1 MDIVKEGTHTYLL
14 SVIEHKEILNKEIL
28 DNEISDK
35 EDVGFEIKQNM
46 TDCGLDYYLSVEY
59 EVLKRNSLRML
70 VPVQLREKDGE
81 KSLLFDITGRR
92 SLKMQEKNKPLSQD
106 KCKRILQSIS
116 DLIQEIDDYMLNL
129 NYVELSPEYIYES
142 ADGTM
147 QWIYSPKTYRENLQA
162 RIEAFFEW
170 MLIQIDYEDDKAVR
184 YI

>member
-70 VPVQLREKDGE
+70 VPVQLREKDG
-81 KSLLFDITGRR
+81 
-92 SLKMQEKNKPLSQD
+92 
-106 KCKRILQSIS
+106 
-116 DLIQEIDDYMLNL
+116 
-129 NYVELSPEYIYES
+129 
-142 ADGTM
+142 
-147 QWIYSPKTYRENLQA
+147 
-162 RIEAFFEW
+162 
-170 MLIQIDYEDDKAVR
+170 
-184 YI
+184 

>member
-70 VPVQLREKDGE
+70 VPV
-81 KSLLFDITGRR
+81 
-92 SLKMQEKNKPLSQD
+92 
-106 KCKRILQSIS
+106 
-116 DLIQEIDDYMLNL
+116 
-129 NYVELSPEYIYES
+129 
-142 ADGTM
+142 
-147 QWIYSPKTYRENLQA
+147 
-162 RIEAFFEW
+162 
-170 MLIQIDYEDDKAVR
+170 
-184 YI
+184 

>member
-1 MDIVKEGTHTYLL
+1 MRIVDIVKEGTHTYLL

-70 VPVQLREKDGE
+70 VLMTASGKRWR

-92 SLKMQEKNKPLSQD
+92 SLKMQEKINRYH
-106 KCKRILQSIS
+106 RINAKGSCR
-116 DLIQEIDDYMLNL
+116 
-129 NYVELSPEYIYES
+129 V
-142 ADGTM
+142 
-147 QWIYSPKTYRENLQA
+147 
-162 RIEAFFEW
+162 
-170 MLIQIDYEDDKAVR
+170 
-184 YI
+184 

>member
-70 VPVQLREKDGE
+70 VPVQLREKME
-81 KSLLFDITGRR
+81 KKVCYLT
-92 SLKMQEKNKPLSQD
+92 
-106 KCKRILQSIS
+106 
-116 DLIQEIDDYMLNL
+116 
-129 NYVELSPEYIYES
+129 
-142 ADGTM
+142 
-147 QWIYSPKTYRENLQA
+147 
-162 RIEAFFEW
+162 
-170 MLIQIDYEDDKAVR
+170 
-184 YI
+184 

>member
-14 SVIEHKEILNKEIL
+14 SVIEQKEILNKEIL
-28 DNEISDK
+28 DNEISDNEISDNEISNK

-92 SLKMQEKNKPLSQD
+92 SLKMQEKNEPLSQD
-106 KCKRILQSIS
+106 KCKRILQSI
-116 DLIQEIDDYMLNL
+116 
-129 NYVELSPEYIYES
+129 
-142 ADGTM
+142 
-147 QWIYSPKTYRENLQA
+147 KK
-162 RIEAFFEW
+162 
-170 MLIQIDYEDDKAVR
+170 IQIMKKDLFFLLDQ
-184 YI
+184 

>member
-70 VPVQLREKDGE
+70 VPRYSFGKKMEK
-81 KSLLFDITGRR
+81 KV
-92 SLKMQEKNKPLSQD
+92 
-106 KCKRILQSIS
+106 CY
-116 DLIQEIDDYMLNL
+116 LI
-129 NYVELSPEYIYES
+129 
-142 ADGTM
+142 
-147 QWIYSPKTYRENLQA
+147 
-162 RIEAFFEW
+162 
-170 MLIQIDYEDDKAVR
+170 
-184 YI
+184 

>member
-70 VPVQLREKDGE
+70 VPVQLREKD
-81 KSLLFDITGRR
+81 
-92 SLKMQEKNKPLSQD
+92 
-106 KCKRILQSIS
+106 
-116 DLIQEIDDYMLNL
+116 
-129 NYVELSPEYIYES
+129 
-142 ADGTM
+142 
-147 QWIYSPKTYRENLQA
+147 
-162 RIEAFFEW
+162 
-170 MLIQIDYEDDKAVR
+170 
-184 YI
+184 

>member
-35 EDVGFEIKQNM
+35 EDVGFEIKQSM
-46 TDCGLDYYLSVEY
+46 TDCGLEYYLSVEY

-92 SLKMQEKNKPLSQD
+92 SLKMQEKMN
-106 KCKRILQSIS
+106 CYHRI
-116 DLIQEIDDYMLNL
+116 NAKGFCR
-129 NYVELSPEYIYES
+129 V
-142 ADGTM
+142 
-147 QWIYSPKTYRENLQA
+147 
-162 RIEAFFEW
+162 
-170 MLIQIDYEDDKAVR
+170 
-184 YI
+184 

>member
-70 VPVQLREKDGE
+70 VPVQLRKKMEK
-81 KSLLFDITGRR
+81 KVCYLT
-92 SLKMQEKNKPLSQD
+92 
-106 KCKRILQSIS
+106 
-116 DLIQEIDDYMLNL
+116 
-129 NYVELSPEYIYES
+129 
-142 ADGTM
+142 
-147 QWIYSPKTYRENLQA
+147 
-162 RIEAFFEW
+162 
-170 MLIQIDYEDDKAVR
+170 
-184 YI
+184 